1 MPFTLI
7 VGTFHIMRK
16 SPDGDSMRFKAN
28 RKTNWSKLSGPPVG
42 LNSQNQAQLRFEAID
57 ALETHYTVGPPAG
70 RVHQPQALAFA
81 ATDAMLTMAGFEGV
95 IWGPNHS
102 RVTDVL
108 HDGVAGYILS
118 RAAERFRRPVA
129 FVFAGAPPEDDADGS
144 QVFLDANRMKQSINY
159 EMLRVGHAYPT
170 YYEGLFNDLRDA
182 MTGAARSARK
192 AKRGV
197 WRDDK
202 TTSGVIAKNLAS
214 ITDQHPI
221 LPKLFRRLA
230 DYMNDHNQSV
240 ASFKTH
246 LQSRPENVLQL
257 STQNFTHFDAFV
269 DLTGKT
275 VKLTVPPEDLVFRP

>member
-7 VGTFHIMRK
+7 VGTFHILRK
-16 SPDGDSMRFKAN
+16 SPDGDSMRFKAK
-28 RKTNWSKLSGPPVG
+28 RKANWSKLSGPPVG

-95 IWGPNHS
+95 KWGPNHS

-129 FVFAGAPPEDDADGS
+129 FVFAGAPPDADGS
-144 QVFLDANRMKQSINY
+144 QVFLDVNRMKQSLNY
-159 EMLRVGHAYPT
+159 EMLRVGPAYPT

-182 MTGAARSARK
+182 MTGAAQSARK

-202 TTSGVIAKNLAS
+202 TTSGVLAENLAS

-230 DYMNDHNQSV
+230 DYMNDHNESV

-257 STQNFTHFDAFV
+257 STQNFTHFDTFV
-269 DLTGKT
+269 DLNGIT
-275 VKLTVPPEDLVFRP
+275 VKLTVPPEDLGFRP

>member
-16 SPDGDSMRFKAN
+16 SPDGDSMRFKAK
-28 RKTNWSKLSGPPVG
+28 RKANWSKLSGPPVD
-42 LNSQNQAQLRFEAID
+42 LNSQNQAQLRFEGID
-57 ALETHYTVGPPAG
+57 ALETHYTVGPP
-70 RVHQPQALAFA
+70 
-81 ATDAMLTMAGFEGV
+81 GV
-95 IWGPNHS
+95 
-102 RVTDVL
+102 RK
-108 HDGVAGYILS
+108 DGVAGYILS

-129 FVFAGAPPEDDADGS
+129 FVFAGAPPKGDADGS
-144 QVFLDANRMKQSINY
+144 SVFLDAKRMKQSINY
-159 EMLRVGHAYPT
+159 EMLRIGHAYPT

-214 ITDQHPI
+214 ITDRHPI
-221 LPKLFRRLA
+221 LPKLFRRLS
-230 DYMNDHNQSV
+230 DYMNDHNESV

-246 LQSRPENVLQL
+246 LQSKPENVLQL
-257 STQNFTHFDAFV
+257 STRNFTHFDTFV

-275 VKLTVPPEDLVFRP
+275 VTLTVPPEDLVFHP